1 MIDPNSSVAD
11 KKAELE
17 RLVLLARKKV
27 EQANKAKDDDKS
39 SLEQQ
44 MMEGAQGADEKAY
57 DDLKTT
63 VEALTKAVE
72 KIDTRSSEL
81 KNDHLEQLI
90 EMRET
95 YARKAYRFVWLW
107 SITLIIIII
116 LQGSK
121 APEVK
126 FWFIKMKALDFDL
139 DPKVLIALITGVTVN
154 IVAVFIVVMRNLFP
168 SSDKQ
173 VNKTDEK
180 ATSE

>member
-1 MIDPNSSVAD
+1 MIDPQAPISE

-27 EQANKAKDDDKS
+27 EQASKSKDDEKT

-57 DDLKTT
+57 DELKTT
-63 VEALTKAVE
+63 IEALTKAVE
-72 KIDTRSSEL
+72 KIDTRSSDL

-126 FWFIKMKALDFDL
+126 FWFLRMKASDFDL

-173 VNKTDEK
+173 TNKPDEK
-180 ATSE
+180 S

>member
-1 MIDPNSSVAD
+1 MIDPSAPLSE

-27 EQANKAKDDDKS
+27 EQAKKAKDDEKT

-72 KIDTRSSEL
+72 KIDTRSSDL

-90 EMRET
+90 DMRET

-107 SITLIIIII
+107 SITLIVI
-116 LQGSK
+116 LILEGSK
-121 APEVK
+121 APEVSV
-126 FWFIKMKALDFDL
+126 WFLKIKSADFSL

-173 VNKTDEK
+173 LHSAPGDKD
-180 ATSE
+180 

>member
-1 MIDPNSSVAD
+1 VIDPSAPLSE

-17 RLVLLARKKV
+17 RLVSLARKKV
-27 EQANKAKDDDKS
+27 EQAKKAKDDEKT

-72 KIDTRSSEL
+72 KIDTRSSDL

-90 EMRET
+90 DMRET

-107 SITLIIIII
+107 SITLIVI
-116 LQGSK
+116 LILEGSK
-121 APEVK
+121 APEVSV
-126 FWFIKMKALDFDL
+126 WFIKIKSADFSL

-173 VNKTDEK
+173 PQSVSGDKD
-180 ATSE
+180 

>member
-1 MIDPNSSVAD
+1 MIDPSAPLSE
-11 KKAELE
+11 KKTELE

-27 EQANKAKDDDKS
+27 EQAKKAKDDEKT

-72 KIDTRSSEL
+72 KIDTRSSDL

-90 EMRET
+90 DMRET

-107 SITLIIIII
+107 SITLIVI
-116 LQGSK
+116 LILEGSK
-121 APEVK
+121 APEVSV
-126 FWFIKMKALDFDL
+126 WFIKIKSADFSL

-173 VNKTDEK
+173 SQKVSGDKD
-180 ATSE
+180 

>member
-1 MIDPNSSVAD
+1 MSE

-17 RLVLLARKKV
+17 RLVSLARKKV
-27 EQANKAKDDDKS
+27 EQAKKAKDDEKT

-72 KIDTRSSEL
+72 KIDTRSSDL

-90 EMRET
+90 DMRET

-107 SITLIIIII
+107 SITLIVI
-116 LQGSK
+116 LILEGSK
-121 APEVK
+121 APEVSV
-126 FWFIKMKALDFDL
+126 WFIKIKSADFSL

-173 VNKTDEK
+173 PQNVSGDKD
-180 ATSE
+180 